1 MCVTSM
7 LDPGCIER
15 VRSWLA
21 TGTGGTAWLTGAP
34 GSGMTTMVTR
44 LASDMGLET
53 IWLTASSPKSRAFL
67 KDVCRNPVAVTG
79 KRKVLI
85 LDELDVMLGNETAMV
100 DVSFVIK
107 NATAVPVI
115 CILKATRAARENEL
129 RKKAGLVI
137 DFPVPTP
144 QDMAAL
150 ASRVAAEEHL
160 DVADEDVILRMCHQA
175 PPGDVRHVLQ
185 TLRCQAATL
194 RTAAL
199 QTCDAVHE
207 VFASSRTIDQALV
220 HFWGES
226 GAVSSGVF
234 EAYHQSTHDID
245 QAAAYADYASCADLV
260 DDYMHGR
267 HAWNLMDVYG
277 CLTTASAA
285 VLLPK
290 RKVTLT
296 KYGVSWN
303 LEYARCTKTKQL
315 RRVDFARLEAGLPTL
330 GYEGAGMVRGMLQSL
345 LSSRAELVSMC
356 NGAGLDA
363 ANVLNIMRLW
373 PQVYTQYK
381 LSTHARIKRW
391 LCM

>member
-1 MCVTSM
+1 M
-7 LDPGCIER
+7 LDAASIER
-15 VRSWLA
+15 VRAWLA
-21 TGTGGTAWLTGAP
+21 LGGGGAAWLTGAP

-44 LASDMGLET
+44 LAADMGLET
-53 IWLTASSPKSRAFL
+53 IWLTAASPKSRAFL

-107 NATAVPVI
+107 NATAVPVV

-129 RKKAGLVI
+129 RKKASLVI

-144 QDMAAL
+144 QAMAAL
-150 ASRVAAEEHL
+150 ATRVAAEEGL
-160 DVADEDVILRMCHQA
+160 DATEDDILRMCHQA

-185 TLRCQAATL
+185 TMRCRAATM

-207 VFASSRTIDQALV
+207 VFLSARTIDQALV

-234 EAYHQSTHDID
+234 EAYHQSTQDIH
-245 QAAAYADYASCADLV
+245 QAALFADYASCADLV
-260 DDYMHGR
+260 DDNMHGT
-267 HAWNLMDVYG
+267 HSWHLMDIYG

-290 RKVTLT
+290 SKVTLS

-315 RRVDFARLEAGLPTL
+315 RRVELARLEAGLPTL
-330 GYEGAGMVRGMLQSL
+330 GYEGASVLRGMLQTL
-345 LSSRAELVSMC
+345 LSSRADLVEVC
-356 NGAGLDA
+356 KGAGLDA
-363 ANVLNIMRLW
+363 DNVLNIMRLW

-381 LSTHARIKRW
+381 LSTHARVKRW
-391 LCM
+391 LASV

>member
-1 MCVTSM
+1 M
-7 LDPGCIER
+7 LDAASIER
-15 VRSWLA
+15 VRAWLA
-21 TGTGGTAWLTGAP
+21 LGGGGAAWLTGAP

-44 LASDMGLET
+44 LAAEMGLET
-53 IWLTASSPKSRAFL
+53 IWLTAASPKSRAFL

-129 RKKAGLVI
+129 RKKASLVI

-144 QDMAAL
+144 DAMATL
-150 ASRVAAEEHL
+150 ATRVAAEEHL
-160 DVADEDVILRMCHQA
+160 DVEADDILRMCHQA

-185 TLRCQAATL
+185 TLRCRSETM
-194 RTAAL
+194 RTAVL

-207 VFASSRTIDQALV
+207 VFRSARTIDQALV

-234 EAYHQSTHDID
+234 EAYHQSTQDID
-245 QAAAYADYASCADLV
+245 QAARYADFASCADLV
-260 DDYMHGR
+260 DENMHGT
-267 HAWNLMDVYG
+267 HAWHLMDIYG

-285 VLLPK
+285 LLLPK
-290 RKVTLT
+290 SKVTLS

-315 RRVDFARLEAGLPTL
+315 RRVELARLEAGLPTL
-330 GYEGAGMVRGMLQSL
+330 GYEGVGVLRGMLQTL
-345 LSSRAELVSMC
+345 LSSRGDLVAVC
-356 NGAGLDA
+356 RGAGLDA
-363 ANVLNIMRLW
+363 ANVLNVMRLW
-373 PQVYTQYK
+373 PQVYTEYK
-381 LSTHARIKRW
+381 LSTHARVKRW
-391 LCM
+391 LGSA